1 MLLNSGDH
9 HSTSARW
16 LTGSRNAGGHS
27 ASAPWRP
34 RTTRRSE
41 NSAKLRRSKTT
52 VCESTRHESG
62 LRRSE
67 RLSGLS
73 EVLSKLNGGS
83 TLPSDGFESVP
94 KRMNEVIGYAR
105 VSTGGQ
111 DLGLQLDALQAAGVN
126 RVFSD
131 VGSGSLRSRPQLD
144 ACLERLGTG
153 DTLIVWRLD
162 RLGRSL
168 RHLLTVLAEL
178 SERGVAF
185 RSLTE
190 AIDTATAAG
199 RLQVHL
205 FAALAEFERSL
216 GQERTRAGLEAARA
230 RGRTGGR
237 PVVVTSRKLAAAL
250 AMRAQGDLTMTQ
262 IADELGVSPASLYRR
277 LARHRQETEV
287 VGSATT

>member
-1 MLLNSGDH
+1 
-9 HSTSARW
+9 
-16 LTGSRNAGGHS
+16 
-27 ASAPWRP
+27 
-34 RTTRRSE
+34 
-41 NSAKLRRSKTT
+41 
-52 VCESTRHESG
+52 
-62 LRRSE
+62 
-67 RLSGLS
+67 
-73 EVLSKLNGGS
+73 
-83 TLPSDGFESVP
+83 
-94 KRMNEVIGYAR
+94 MNEVIGYAR

-111 DLGLQLDALQAAGVN
+111 DLGLQLDALQAAGVD

-144 ACLERLGTG
+144 ACLERLGAG

-178 SERGVAF
+178 GERGVAF

-190 AIDTATAAG
+190 AIDTTTAAG

-237 PVVVTSRKLAAAL
+237 PAVMTSRKLAAAL
-250 AMRAQGDLTMTQ
+250 AMRDQGELTMTQ
-262 IADELGVSPASLYRR
+262 IAEELRVSPASLYRR
-277 LARHRQETEV
+277 LARHRQEADV
-287 VGSATT
+287 VESATA

>member
-1 MLLNSGDH
+1 
-9 HSTSARW
+9 
-16 LTGSRNAGGHS
+16 
-27 ASAPWRP
+27 
-34 RTTRRSE
+34 
-41 NSAKLRRSKTT
+41 
-52 VCESTRHESG
+52 
-62 LRRSE
+62 
-67 RLSGLS
+67 
-73 EVLSKLNGGS
+73 
-83 TLPSDGFESVP
+83 
-94 KRMNEVIGYAR
+94 MNEVIGYAR

-111 DLGLQLDALQAAGVN
+111 DLGLQLDALQAAGVK
-126 RVFSD
+126 RIFKD
-131 VGSGSLRSRPQLD
+131 VGSGSLRSRPQLN
-144 ACLERLGTG
+144 ACLERVGDG

-190 AIDTATAAG
+190 AIDTTTAAG

-237 PVVVTSRKLAAAL
+237 PAVMTRRKLAAAP
-250 AMRAQGDLTMTQ
+250 AMRDQGELTMTQ
-262 IADELGVSPASLYRR
+262 IAEELGVSPASLCRR
-277 LARHRQETEV
+277 LARHREETEV
-287 VGSATT
+287 MEAAPT